1 MPRDFSEYKYKYFT
15 GLIDGVAS
23 AASDGSKA
31 LESSAMYN
39 AVCVKECPKDLPKSG
54 LLNAFVNNPLAEKMD
69 CMTND
74 DLPECPVAQYN
85 TTLKYNYCLPDVD
98 EEAAKEQ
105 FAGLYKQMNESLG
118 IGQYVN
124 DIKLAW

>member
-1 MPRDFSEYKYKYFT
+1 M
-15 GLIDGVAS
+15 
-23 AASDGSKA
+23 
-31 LESSAMYN
+31 
-39 AVCVKECPKDLPKSG
+39 CVKECPTDVPKSG
-54 LLNAFVNNPLAEKMD
+54 LLNALVDNPLAKKMD
-69 CMTND
+69 CMVND

-98 EEAAKEQ
+98 EDDMKEQ
-105 FAGLYKQMNESLG
+105 FEGLYKQMNESLG